1 MKKNIISSI
10 LEAIGFTIISFVS
23 KLHATCSYFI
33 WWVYP
38 IMVFALFI
46 VFFLINLGAD
56 VYFSKRIK
64 P

>member
-23 KLHATCSYFI
+23 KLHYTCTYFV
-33 WWVYP
+33 WWVYL
-38 IMVFALFI
+38 IMVFVLFI
-46 VFFLINLGAD
+46 AFFLINLSID

-64 P
+64 S

>member
-38 IMVFALFI
+38 IMIFALFI
-46 VFFLINLGAD
+46 AFFLINLGID
-56 VYFSKRIK
+56 VYFSKRINT
-64 P
+64 